1 MTSYEK
7 YVFILCLIVF
17 VCFTAL
23 FSTMIASL
31 LKSTIKLI
39 RSGVEDEALLKEYIN
54 AQKKKKRFAWIPKLF
69 SLVICL
75 LFIACFVTSMI
86 LSFTENSYTKG
97 LSSFKVVKSESMATK
112 YKDNLYL
119 ERDGL
124 DDQLQMFDL
133 IVTHELPDEMD
144 LQLYDIVLYETEQ
157 GLVIH
162 RIVNIEE
169 PNDKHPNERHFRLR
183 GDANKYSDTYPVR
196 YSQMRAIY
204 RGERVPF
211 VGNIILFLQAPAGW
225 LCILLILFGQIITPI
240 VEKKLMREI
249 EMRLKVIGAQTNTAI
264 NYSLQHIVISSF
276 RFSLKLQRKDPLVDL
291 RIRENRG
298 GVKITVRKGSRKK

>member
-17 VCFTAL
+17 ACFATL
-23 FSTMIASL
+23 FSVMIASL

-39 RSGVEDEALLKEYIN
+39 RSGVEDETLQKEYLN
-54 AQKKKKRFAWIPKLF
+54 AQKKKSRFAWIPKLF
-69 SLVICL
+69 SLVVCL
-75 LFIACFVTSMI
+75 LFIAGFITSMI
-86 LSFTENSYTKG
+86 LSFTENSYAKG
-97 LSSFKVVKSESMATK
+97 LSAFKVVKSESMATK

-133 IVTHELPDEMD
+133 IVTHELPDEME
-144 LQLYDIVLYETEQ
+144 LQLYDIVVYETEN

-169 PNDKHPNERHFRLR
+169 PNEKHPNERHFRLR
-183 GDANKYSDTYPVR
+183 GDANKYSDTYPVL

-211 VGNIILFLQAPAGW
+211 IGNIILFLQAPAGW
-225 LCILLILFGQIITPI
+225 LCILLILFGQVITPI
-240 VEKKLMREI
+240 VERKLMREI
-249 EMRLKVIGAQTNTAI
+249 ELRLQTIGAQTDASTG
-264 NYSLQHIVISSF
+264 YSLHHIVISSF

-298 GVKITVRKGSRKK
+298 GVKITVRKEPRKK